1 MHLITSS
8 LLALASQNLSSSP
21 ENVSGYS
28 YCSRYYGSFEK
39 NHDCFK
45 AVDLLDKGAI
55 DVEYTV
61 HGGTGAHAL
70 PFSKSY
76 GQSLY

>member
-1 MHLITSS
+1 MHLPSS
-8 LLALASQNLSSSP
+8 ILALASQNLSYSP
-21 ENVSGYS
+21 VGVSGYS

-45 AVDLLDKGAI
+45 VVDLLDKGAI
-55 DVEYTV
+55 DVEYAV
-61 HGGTGAHAL
+61 HAGIGANAL

-76 GQSLY
+76 GQSLC